1 MAEKNRKECI
11 LTQNGKDAGHSPKY
25 PPSVFVQREALPV
38 CAKRQTRQ
46 RYLVASRIDGN
57 DREPEI
63 PNRNKKP
70 SASLAEIPGRILNAL
85 LAQDCLLCGQS
96 SGNRIL
102 CAPCIASLACLPEA
116 CCPICALPTPCGERC
131 GRCLSH
137 PPHYDRT
144 QALFSYAFPLD
155 KLVQALKYDHR
166 LALAPF
172 FGQWLAEKAAGI
184 AADRIVPLPLHP
196 IRLRERGFNQA
207 QELARPIAR
216 SLNLPLDTACCRRT
230 RHTPT
235 QASLPW
241 KEREKNI
248 RNAFHC
254 TNDLSGRRILLVDD
268 VMTTGASLNE
278 CARTLKQHGALEVT
292 LLVLARTLP

>member
-1 MAEKNRKECI
+1 MRKSGKNDLERGI
-11 LTQNGKDAGHSPKY
+11 ITPNNNLAAALAQFLRR
-25 PPSVFVQREALPV
+25 VF
-38 CAKRQTRQ
+38 
-46 RYLVASRIDGN
+46 D
-57 DREPEI
+57 
-63 PNRNKKP
+63 
-70 SASLAEIPGRILNAL
+70 AL
-85 LAQDCLLCGQS
+85 LAQDCLLCGQASAS
-96 SGNRIL
+96 SIL
-102 CAPCIASLACLPEA
+102 CAPCAESLPRLPEA
-116 CCPICALPTPCGERC
+116 LCPCCALPTSQGERC

-144 QALFSYAFPLD
+144 RAVFDYAFPLD

-172 FGQWLAEKAAGI
+172 FGQLLAEKAAGI
-184 AADRIVPLPLHP
+184 AADRIVPLPLHG

-207 QELARPIAR
+207 LELARPMAR
-216 SLNLPLDTACCRRT
+216 ALDLPLDATCCRRT

-254 TNDLSGRRILLVDD
+254 TKDLTGQRILLVDD

-278 CARTLKQHGALEVT
+278 CARTLKLHGAQEVT